1 MKLLEEIK
9 KNSSK
14 WIKTIDEK
22 YSNFYWQDGY
32 AIFSV
37 NPRDIGK
44 VVNYIEQQKE
54 HHEHLNFKDECRG
67 LFKKNDIEYD
77 EKYVWD

>member
-1 MKLLEEIK
+1 MKLMEEIK

-22 YSNFYWQDGY
+22 YNNFYWQDGY

-37 NPRDIGK
+37 NPRDIHK
-44 VVNYIEQQKE
+44 VVNYIEGQKE
-54 HHEHLNFKDECRG
+54 HHKNLDFKDECRG

-77 EKYVWD
+77 ERYVWD